1 MIIPVYIFMPAS
13 DYPQFITR
21 NEETRIDILDER
33 AYPSTDIDKRYIDT
47 HDLLVDLL
55 DADTAHHII
64 YGTHT
69 LDDEMF
75 HNSPDDVAR
84 LANILNNINHDNI
97 EDSLSIFELTDIY
110 DEAHNRGDAIITS
123 LS

>member
-1 MIIPVYIFMPAS
+1 
-13 DYPQFITR
+13 
-21 NEETRIDILDER
+21 
-33 AYPSTDIDKRYIDT
+33 
-47 HDLLVDLL
+47 
-55 DADTAHHII
+55 
-64 YGTHT
+64 
-69 LDDEMF
+69 MF